1 MRATTLHLVRV
12 GLTAAMISSTANA
25 AAGERSSAAGAGA
38 DRMRVGVTLLP
49 MPVGVLQSGGAA
61 AETSVGSV
69 FALAVMASFDLVTYP
84 NAFVGF
90 APSYAFHIKARGADV
105 APRQEPPRRR
115 SPAARLRI
123 SRARLLIHLR
133 DPGGRRSAGAGDRC
147 ARRRPARPHA
157 QSVPRCGAR
166 LPGWLPEGPVQSD
179 GEQRESELRPG
190 RRRRRRPHLGSCP
203 GQLTRRRP

>member
-105 APRQEPPRRR
+105 APRQELDLLL
-115 SPAARLRI
+115 RLGYT
-123 SRARLLIHLR
+123 A
-133 DPGGRRSAGAGDRC
+133 PVGRRLHAYGYLAPGYSFIYGIRAAGGVQGLVIGV
-147 ARRRPARPHA
+147 HG
-157 QSVPRCGAR
+157 GAR
-166 LPGWLPEGPVQSD
+166 LDLTPSLFLGAELGYQAGFQRDLYSLMESNERASFVQV
-179 GEQRESELRPG
+179 GVGVGVRI
-190 RRRRRRPHLGSCP
+190 
-203 GQLTRRRP
+203 